1 MRVLLLVGEALFAKT
16 APAGRIKMALHE
28 LFTEIIIMQQSHSAP
43 ARAVCISTIRPRGF
57 SLNCLSISL
66 WRHIFIHPRDLSAR
80 LNCHISL
87 PYPRNYLLPG
97 NLLTRTG
104 TGLFVIWS
112 SVGHG
117 NRFISGFHPG
127 QLNGLALI
135 QKHMVSQANGKS
147 FPLFVHW

>member
-28 LFTEIIIMQQSHSAP
+28 LFTEIIIMQQP
-43 ARAVCISTIRPRGF
+43 FRAVCSRVAF
-57 SLNCLSISL
+57 LSIVSL
-66 WRHIFIHPRDLSAR
+66 FRFGGIFIHPRDLSAR

-104 TGLFVIWS
+104 TCLFVIWS
-112 SVGHG
+112 SAGHG
-117 NRFISGFHPG
+117 NCFISGFHPG

-135 QKHMVSQANGKS
+135 QQHMVSQANSKS
-147 FPLFVHW
+147 FPLFVQ